1 MLKNDYAV
9 NVCVFPSL
17 FCKIRNWTL
26 FLSIF
31 QFPKKVLE
39 KKYAKL
45 YNKWP
50 NLLKGNKSPHL
61 YFLHLFTFQL
71 QVTSHYSITIGATIG
86 LRLASPFTPTHWP
99 HPSTQHPST
108 PYLEAYWL
116 PLDYTPFTVSRFATH
131 FLISTP
137 ISPLAVEIDDWTT
150 RPIV

>member
-45 YNKWP
+45 YNKWT
-50 NLLKGNKSPHL
+50 NLLKGKEIHTPI
-61 YFLHLFTFQL
+61 LFTTFHI
-71 QVTSHYSITIGATIG
+71 SIGATI
-86 LRLASPFTPTHWP
+86 
-99 HPSTQHPST
+99 
-108 PYLEAYWL
+108 
-116 PLDYTPFTVSRFATH
+116 
-131 FLISTP
+131 
-137 ISPLAVEIDDWTT
+137 
-150 RPIV
+150 